1 MASAPRFDAAL
12 AALVSAQVDF
22 IVVGGV
28 AAVLG
33 GAPIN
38 TFDVDIV
45 HLREESNLLRL
56 VGALVGMDARYRDL
70 AGRVIRPDA
79 AGLQGPG
86 HHLLLTSHGPLDV
99 LGAVGAG
106 EDYAALLPDTELVEL
121 GPLQVRVLGIA
132 GLIRT
137 KEAAGRPK
145 DLAVLPILRRLLAE
159 RG

>member
-1 MASAPRFDAAL
+1 MTAPRFDAAL
-12 AALVSAQVDF
+12 AALVGGGVAF

-45 HLREESNLLRL
+45 PARDDANVGRLL
-56 VGALVGMDARYRDL
+56 GALASIDACYRDL
-70 AGRVIRPDA
+70 AGSVIRPDA
-79 AGLQGPG
+79 AGLRGPG
-86 HHLLLTSHGPLDV
+86 HHLLLTQHGPLDV
-99 LGAVGAG
+99 LGTVGAG
-106 EDYAALLPDTELVEL
+106 EDYAQLLPDTELVEL
-121 GPLQVRVLGIA
+121 GPLTIRVLGLA

-145 DLAVLPILRRLLAE
+145 DLLALPIRRRVLAE